1 MSNRMVSSLSS
12 SSSSS
17 SSPFSFAIIL
27 FLFSSSVS
35 SSSSS
40 SSSSSTLFFF
50 LFVANIHPFI
60 PYFNS
65 RVGGQHNASWM
76 QRKNCGGSEKATSVA
91 SISLPVSADSKDQI
105 AQSGLSEGDDT
116 AYNHYAKSNYLLLRN
131 IIALYH
137 HRTV

>member
-27 FLFSSSVS
+27 FLFSSPVS
-35 SSSSS
+35 SSSSFS

-50 LFVANIHPFI
+50 LFVANIHPFV
-60 PYFNS
+60 PYFKS

-76 QRKNCGGSEKATSVA
+76 QRKNCGGSEKSHQRCVHQ
-91 SISLPVSADSKDQI
+91 SACQRGFKGPDCTEWI
-105 AQSGLSEGDDT
+105 
-116 AYNHYAKSNYLLLRN
+116 
-131 IIALYH
+131 
-137 HRTV
+137 V